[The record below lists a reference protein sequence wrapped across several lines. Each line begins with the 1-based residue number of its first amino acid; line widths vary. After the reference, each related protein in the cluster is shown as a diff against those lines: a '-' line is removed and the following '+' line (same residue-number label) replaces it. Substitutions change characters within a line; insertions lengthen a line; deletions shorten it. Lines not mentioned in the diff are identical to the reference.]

1 MKRALPGLL
10 GLIFALALSLAA
22 ASPVAAAGFTDDSSD
37 GGSDKGGSGTSESS
51 SPTVVEEYKT
61 SDRSCQVYGNAAGMG
76 YYCVSSGA
84 KSSKSLRERFGGQK
98 LQRCR
103 YSDVPDVLEPSRA
116 EHERHAGEDGQ
127 FMLMSCL
134 NNIDFDTYSGGRD
147 RVVDISVVWVPAGT
161 DTADRHNPIS
171 DFLWN
176 QAESGAQMPVPFME
190 TEPNPRPLV
199 GTPTFFTFKWL
210 DPASKEV
217 SPDGPV
223 KQITDNGMRMRATA
237 SKIRVDPNQKDM
249 KPVTCDAAAPYA
261 QGEPASAQP
270 AGACKMTFKRTSASA
285 RKLATESIPENVKD
299 AFYLTIEVDWRIQY
313 GESGSDMRTL
323 GDGFTMKLHQALP
336 VQEVQALNQPPYSI
350 Y

>member
-1 MKRALPGLL
+1 MKRVLTALLAGMFAAAVCL
-10 GLIFALALSLAA
+10 GAA
-22 ASPVAAAGFTDDSSD
+22 ASPATADYFDDIGDGGSD
-37 GGSDKGGSGTSESS
+37 GGSSAPPQSG

-61 SDRSCQVYGNAAGMG
+61 PDRSCQVYGNAAGMG
-76 YYCVSSGA
+76 YYCVSSGG

-103 YSDVPDVLEPSRA
+103 YGDVPDVLEPSRA

-147 RVVDISVVWVPAGT
+147 RVVDISVVWVPEGT

-223 KQITDNGMRMRATA
+223 KQITDDGMRMRATA
-237 SKIRVDPNQKDM
+237 AKIHIEPNQKDM
-249 KPVTCDAAAPYA
+249 KPVKCDATAPYVD
-261 QGEPASAQP
+261 GKPASAQP
-270 AGACKMTFKRTSASA
+270 AGACKMTFKRTSATA
-285 RKLATESIPENVKD
+285 RKFATESIPENVKES
-299 AFYLTIEVDWRIQY
+299 FYLTIEVDWRIRY

-323 GDGFTMKLHQALP
+323 GDGFTMKLHQAVP